1 MKAEQYRLMAVE
13 AEGVV
18 RGAILDTYTS
28 FKNDDHLMVTA
39 TESSFIKFMNSA
51 YVTSFVS
58 LCWSTFVSVTGG
70 IYWGAID
77 EGIKAAYDLG
87 I

>member
-13 AEGVV
+13 LEGVAA
-18 RGAILDTYTS
+18 GAILDI
-28 FKNDDHLMVTA
+28 FKNDDHLMVMAGET
-39 TESSFIKFMNSA
+39 SFMKFLNSA
-51 YVTSFVS
+51 YITSFVS
-58 LCWSTFVSVTGG
+58 NCWSTFVAISGS